1 MEPEDNLIL
10 NAILSRDKNL
20 YNKFFDK
27 SEVVDSELNSSIR
40 DELKSLFREC
50 GGQGSFDDFII
61 KILEANKQHARN
73 SDTEICEELSQ
84 NEKNCDKFTQTE
96 TEKNCDKFIQ
106 TETEKNCD
114 KFTQTETEKNCDK
127 FTQTEEICE
136 TFTQTEENCDNSNKI
151 MKQPSSIVNNC
162 KTLDR
167 PNQILYH
174 FAKRK
179 IKPSHEKT
187 FDPSQFIIYK
197 LSKKDCV
204 FLEFQSDNEIFDTLL
219 YRTNGYVKFKRN
231 IMQTNDHFK
240 KIAHKIEILNK
251 IYKFKILEPHY
262 G

>member
-84 NEKNCDKFTQTE
+84 N
-96 TEKNCDKFIQ
+96 
-106 TETEKNCD
+106 
-114 KFTQTETEKNCDK
+114 EKNCDK